1 MTAAIQFVA
10 ALILASIALLV
21 RSERPPAAATSPD
34 DDGDETASRT
44 SSGGYS
50 LLDFDDTLRLDTPP
64 HEMTDAQI
72 DELLSATTDLVTPT
86 KLRPVSEGDETGEEA
101 PPRGT
106 QYTTL

>member
-1 MTAAIQFVA
+1 M
-10 ALILASIALLV
+10 
-21 RSERPPAAATSPD
+21 RSERPRAAATSPD

-72 DELLSATTDLVTPT
+72 DELLSATTQDPDKIISTIAT
-86 KLRPVSEGDETGEEA
+86 TTA
-101 PPRGT
+101 PGAGTAPR
-106 QYTTL
+106 QLH